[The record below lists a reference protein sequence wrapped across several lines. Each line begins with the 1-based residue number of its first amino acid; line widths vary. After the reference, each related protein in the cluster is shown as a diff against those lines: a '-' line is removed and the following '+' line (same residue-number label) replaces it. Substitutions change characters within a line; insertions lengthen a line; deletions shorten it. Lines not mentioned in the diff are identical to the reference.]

1 MTKPVK
7 PIKFLEHFIHLMLIV
22 PTGGVWLLV
31 YLPRVFFKQIQ
42 IKNMSAEQNEA
53 FEKLIDKT
61 YFKKSAKDSLVPHV
75 EMTYTKR
82 IFASVAEA
90 EDDPYYEFSEPY
102 SFELVGES
110 FYRDNLL
117 SIIRKGNAFNEG
129 ELELDCIMQQEPNNE
144 FDEFAVA
151 VFAEGKKIGHVSK
164 DYSYEVTTYLDELG
178 VSGIRVKGV
187 MGWATNNPT
196 PPIGIRLDFN
206 F

>member
-7 PIKFLEHFIHLMLIV
+7 PIKFLEHIIHLMLIV

-31 YLPRVFFKQIQ
+31 YLPRVFIKQIQ
-42 IKNMSAEQNEA
+42 IKNMSAEQNDA

-61 YFKKSAKDSLVPHV
+61 YFKKSTKDPLVPHV